1 MLFLLLFLRKGSREV
16 LFKTKASRNKLYIF
30 PEVEGHVANQSPT
43 ELIELGFIVIE
54 TSLLL
59 LRRMNTRNY
68 KKDMQFWMKR
78 ISHNVHKL
86 PELLWEEGEQTN
98 QLIIRKLSEEH
109 LELLRFKI
117 SKIIQTLLSLEE
129 NDRAIFKLEQI
140 HMYFEKWDWIKR
152 R

>member
-1 MLFLLLFLRKGSREV
+1 M